1 MSSSEEDNKSR
12 VSDQEVESEENDS
25 DMLSESS
32 RADSIKEGMTD
43 NLKDIFKSKDVY
55 KTDD

>member
-12 VSDQEVESEENDS
+12 VSDQEVESEDNDS